1 MKVIPIGNRLGVTCE
16 EMIQSSAQ
24 KVTVADSYIPAAQ
37 PTGEIFVQTSFDM
50 NPVYEYVYDP
60 KYFAPYNGIV
70 RDHIGY
76 LHPKLEEL
84 IPETMDEYD
93 AVIKT
98 FREMPIPITYG
109 NKNYLGVE
117 YPTHRVTSGTCY
129 ACSLSGF
136 IPQVVD
142 ASGNVIPNLK
152 KSKFDPSSMR
162 YELKKDLTQSI
173 GRVGCVD
180 ASQDY
185 IGPQADV
192 MIIGQYPTM
201 NAIRAGKPFESDHK
215 FYIDNFLLPAAGI
228 ERSKVVYSY
237 ACHCRQGAKDNV
249 KPKKENVEA
258 CYMNRLRAE
267 ILHYQ
272 PKLIIAMGP
281 EPQIVFKGFAKVDT
295 YRGTGEE
302 WVEESTGFKTI
313 VCYTHSVNIID
324 ADNAP
329 KQNKS
334 QSGDTD
340 TKRDARDL
348 MMSDFAWIGD
358 VYRDPSWLH
367 PMKKVAIQTDYKV
380 LMPDDHIDKYVE
392 AFESLRAMIYAK
404 PDRLVAVD
412 IETTAVTNDI
422 TCMSFTPVPGK
433 AFVFP
438 MLSRVFPNDEK
449 TKFAEA
455 SLKKDASGAVISD
468 SRYIK
473 NGALSKRGEK
483 YAAMPDFIGEDYF
496 VKDDTKRKYIYD
508 MIKYLLEEPTIHKVA
523 HNGRFDARIIYMNG
537 IDMRSFRHDTLIA
550 HCLIN
555 EESVRGLKDLTD
567 MYIRRLR
574 GYSVAMEEAKD
585 RYVTDGN
592 WLRIP
597 YCITAPYNAID
608 TDATLSL
615 FYYIKG
621 RVLQT
626 DPNDWAFYEYYGM
639 KLQDVMLRM
648 EHVGALVDD
657 KYIKEQ
663 NEKTYVQLKEVA
675 KRIIDFV
682 KERSTKFNTLSYDNI
697 NEEGSM
703 DKATTQCP
711 KGFKADGNTDVTD
724 VLIECGVELT
734 ARTDTGWARGE
745 DVLAVFKKHEVAG
758 KFITD
763 VLEHRS
769 LSTRLAF
776 YKDYMDKR
784 DAAGRVH
791 SSFAVWGAATG
802 RFTCIAEGMRVKTL
816 RGEIPIEKVEVGD
829 RVLTHTGSWKFV
841 KNVMYN
847 GFRKVGLLTGKNVR
861 DIMCTSDHRFYTKKG
876 WVVAEKL
883 KEVYYVGKQSSTEG
897 QNTCRESCDR
907 IHIRKKAHSGGLGE
921 GAIYNT
927 SDSKKNFAV
936 KLRTGSIQGRKGI
949 KVFQREVTS
958 SESYVRE
965 NNNTASQLERGLFG
979 QQGSLHAD
987 SGREKVLCSQNSYGG
1002 STRTSSRK
1010 LTRRPAGSSY
1020 RWRSIKQHTEQP
1032 SFSYIGRTQKFAQKV
1047 EKVTFTR
1054 NVGEVRVYDLEVEDD
1069 HSFVCEGYLVHNCS
1083 RPNLQQ
1089 LPRDKAIKMLIVAP
1103 EGYSIVQGDLSQAE
1117 LRILAYYSGEERMQA
1132 VFRGFTAR
1140 CDNVQGM
1147 ILNMSEKTLGDT
1159 AFFYLIE
1166 NKRNKNWYCFKPVA
1180 GTETS
1185 IELIGKVVKDD
1196 KLPGAKKIV
1205 TETPKGQYI
1214 VPITPEQ
1221 LQEEFCHGDFLS
1233 TGSGDIHC
1241 FTASQINDCLLSEVV
1256 KSQRSA
1262 AKSVSFGI
1270 PYGISAHG
1278 LAAQL
1283 ETTKEEAQK
1292 LMDLFFTKF
1301 PKVRDYLNGVVK
1313 TAGEYASRH
1322 GIGMVTT
1329 EFGRKRR
1336 LSDFTSWMKERRGH
1350 AERQAVNFGIQSTC
1364 HDLMAR
1370 HIITIDEEIGQTG
1383 LDAKMFNQVHDS
1395 VLFYV
1400 KTDEAQ
1406 AFAKWLKQIM
1416 ERPYLNTDM
1425 PFTADVEI
1433 YRRAWSG
1440 ELIDI
1445 EEEAMA
1451 A

>member
-37 PTGEIFVQTSFDM
+37 PTGEILVQTSFDM

-60 KYFAPYNGIV
+60 KYFAPYNGMV

-109 NKNYLGVE
+109 NKNHLGVE

-142 ASGNVIPNLK
+142 ASGQVIKDLK

-162 YELKKDLTQSI
+162 YELKKDLTESI

-367 PMKKVAIQTDYKV
+367 PLKKVAIQTDYKV
-380 LMPDDHIDKYVE
+380 LMPDDHIDKYVA

-438 MLSRVFPNDEK
+438 MLSRVFPNEEK
-449 TKFAEA
+449 PKFAEA
-455 SLKKDASGAVISD
+455 SLKKDASGKVISD

-496 VKDDTKRKYIYD
+496 VKDDTKRQYIYD

-574 GYSVAMEEAKD
+574 GYSVAMEEAKEK
-585 RYVTDGN
+585 YVTDGN

-597 YCITAPYNAID
+597 YVITAPYNAID

-675 KRIIDFV
+675 KRIIDFL
-682 KERSTKFNTLSYDNI
+682 KEKSTKFNTLSYDNI
-697 NEEGSM
+697 NEEGCM

-724 VLIECGVELT
+724 VLVECGVELT

-745 DVLAVFKKHEVAG
+745 DVLAVFSKHEVVG

-769 LSTRLAF
+769 LATRLAF

-802 RFTCIAEGMRVKTL
+802 RFTC
-816 RGEIPIEKVEVGD
+816 
-829 RVLTHTGSWKFV
+829 
-841 KNVMYN
+841 
-847 GFRKVGLLTGKNVR
+847 
-861 DIMCTSDHRFYTKKG
+861 
-876 WVVAEKL
+876 
-883 KEVYYVGKQSSTEG
+883 
-897 QNTCRESCDR
+897 
-907 IHIRKKAHSGGLGE
+907 
-921 GAIYNT
+921 
-927 SDSKKNFAV
+927 SK
-936 KLRTGSIQGRKGI
+936 
-949 KVFQREVTS
+949 
-958 SESYVRE
+958 
-965 NNNTASQLERGLFG
+965 
-979 QQGSLHAD
+979 
-987 SGREKVLCSQNSYGG
+987 
-1002 STRTSSRK
+1002 
-1010 LTRRPAGSSY
+1010 
-1020 RWRSIKQHTEQP
+1020 
-1032 SFSYIGRTQKFAQKV
+1032 
-1047 EKVTFTR
+1047 
-1054 NVGEVRVYDLEVEDD
+1054 
-1069 HSFVCEGYLVHNCS
+1069 
-1083 RPNLQQ
+1083 PNLQN

-1103 EGYSIVQGDLSQAE
+1103 DGYSIVQGDLSQAE

-1185 IELIGKVVKDD
+1185 IELIGKVVKDE

-1214 VPITPEQ
+1214 VPITHEQ
-1221 LQEEFCHGDFLS
+1221 LQAEFCHGDFLS

-1322 GIGMVTT
+1322 GIGVVTT

-1400 KTDEAQ
+1400 KTEQAQ

-1433 YRRAWSG
+1433 YRREWSG
-1440 ELIDI
+1440 EMIDI